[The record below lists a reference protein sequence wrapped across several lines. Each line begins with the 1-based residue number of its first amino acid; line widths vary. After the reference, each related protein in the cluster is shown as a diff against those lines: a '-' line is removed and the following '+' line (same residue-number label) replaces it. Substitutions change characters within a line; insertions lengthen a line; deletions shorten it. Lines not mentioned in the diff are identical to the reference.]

1 MGGTLSKTKK
11 VDFLNRPSYW
21 KWCVWDGQC
30 FGSFEVKLH
39 VNILLNFETIL
50 ARYQLTCPQPLFNS
64 ELDLPLPL
72 FQDDTKPTQAKAAVE
87 AAQEDWFC
95 RVKTAGVIRVHPTGR
110 LFFQGSNWFNLW
122 PFRIKTDH
130 RQTKWDM
137 LALWIFPGWSNGN
150 PVGPFDVNGNF
161 EEPIAK
167 LRRNLKLKVAKMS
180 YLKWFAMEH
189 GTLVCIPK
197 VLHAWPKHENH

>member
-1 MGGTLSKTKK
+1 MMRLRWSMFWIFWSETS
-11 VDFLNRPSYW
+11 
-21 KWCVWDGQC
+21 CQH
-30 FGSFEVKLH
+30 SFE
-39 VNILLNFETIL
+39 FW
-50 ARYQLTCPQPLFNS
+50 
-64 ELDLPLPL
+64 
-72 FQDDTKPTQAKAAVE
+72 DDTCKISTNMSATPFSFRTRPATAALPGRRKADSCQGCCGSSPRGLVLLGE
-87 AAQEDWFC
+87 NC
-95 RVKTAGVIRVHPTGR
+95 GVIRVHPTGR

-137 LALWIFPGWSNGN
+137 LALWIFSGWSNGN
-150 PVGPFDVNGNF
+150 PVGPFYVNGNF

-167 LRRNLKLKVAKMS
+167 LRRNLKPKVAKMS

>member
-1 MGGTLSKTKK
+1 MAFWNQYHPQQTKWDMLAIGPFRVVKWKSCMSFLCGECSLPIHQMGGTLSKTKK
-11 VDFLNRPSYW
+11 VDFLNGPSYW

-72 FQDDTKPTQAKAAVE
+72 FQDDAKPTQAKAAVE

-95 RVKTAGVIRVHPTGR
+95 WVKTAGWLGCTQLAGYFFKGPIDSICD
-110 LFFQGSNWFNLW
+110 LFES
-122 PFRIKTDH
+122 KSTTD
-130 RQTKWDM
+130 KPSG
-137 LALWIFPGWSNGN
+137 I
-150 PVGPFDVNGNF
+150 
-161 EEPIAK
+161 
-167 LRRNLKLKVAKMS
+167 
-180 YLKWFAMEH
+180 
-189 GTLVCIPK
+189 C
-197 VLHAWPKHENH
+197 